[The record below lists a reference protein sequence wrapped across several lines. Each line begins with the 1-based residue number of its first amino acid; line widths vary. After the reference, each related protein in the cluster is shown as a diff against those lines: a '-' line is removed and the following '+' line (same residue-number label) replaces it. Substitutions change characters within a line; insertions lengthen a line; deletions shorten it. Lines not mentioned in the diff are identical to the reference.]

1 MAFLFDGA
9 YFELAGHKIWEK
21 SVEDIIWSFQ
31 RPCLNSLGGF
41 GRQLEK
47 PIKASQMSWR
57 GGRQARKGEAE
68 IRKQVFGYRGLYR
81 HSPGGWWAPLVPG
94 GTSSLPQKPPSG
106 LHPPPAVGSTPDT
119 NGTQWGAESVR
130 VPLRAGAKGWDQCV
144 CQTLPPHTV
153 HDTPF
158 LLWCIYLVSGWYG
171 RRSGK
176 AGVPI

>member
-1 MAFLFDGA
+1 MPFLFDGA

-81 HSPGGWWAPLVPG
+81 QPWRLV
-94 GTSSLPQKPPSG
+94 S
-106 LHPPPAVGSTPDT
+106 AVGAWRDLQLASETSEGRHRLQLSTRHQIRT
-119 NGTQWGAESVR
+119 AHSGAQSVR

-144 CQTLPPHTV
+144 CQTLPAHTV